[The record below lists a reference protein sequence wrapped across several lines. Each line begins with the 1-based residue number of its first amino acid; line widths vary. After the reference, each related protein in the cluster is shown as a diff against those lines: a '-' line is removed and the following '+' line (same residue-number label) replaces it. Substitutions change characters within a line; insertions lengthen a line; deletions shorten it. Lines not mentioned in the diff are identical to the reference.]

1 MKSTTPLWNTGGYQ
15 KSVLPFSFD
24 FLYSLESKKNKK
36 RERTMEKINIAIVGY
51 GNVGRG
57 VEAALKLN
65 ADTELVAVFTRRPE
79 QVRKE
84 LKNVAVLQSDDPVP
98 EEVHIDVVILCGG
111 SKEDI
116 PVQGPKFAT
125 RFNTVDSFD
134 THASIPRYFQTM
146 DSIAKEHGQVTIISA
161 GWDPGIFSLMRVLGD
176 AFLPQGKQ
184 YTFWG
189 RGVSQGHS
197 DAARKVTG
205 VFDARAYTLPIEQAV
220 KRIRSGETPE
230 FTKREMHKR
239 LVYLVAEDGAD
250 KERIRKEIVTMPHYY
265 DEYDTEVVFISKAEM
280 AEHHSKLPHGGF
292 VFASGMT
299 GLGNKH
305 MLEYR
310 CQLESNPEFTANVL
324 VACARAAYRLHKA
337 GHTGAFTVLDIPP
350 GYLSPHS
357 AETLRKDFM

>member
-1 MKSTTPLWNTGGYQ
+1 
-15 KSVLPFSFD
+15 
-24 FLYSLESKKNKK
+24 
-36 RERTMEKINIAIVGY
+36 MEKINIAIAGY
-51 GNVGRG
+51 GNVSRG

-65 ADTELVAVFTRRPE
+65 ADTELVAVFTRRPD
-79 QVRKE
+79 QVRKRV
-84 LKNVAVLQSDDPVP
+84 KDVAVLHIEEPVP
-98 EEVHIDVVILCGG
+98 EELHLDVVILCGG

-116 PVQGPKFAT
+116 PVQGPQFAA

-134 THASIPRYFQTM
+134 THASIPSYFQTM

-176 AFLPQGKQ
+176 AFLPHGKQ

-205 VFDARAYTLPIEQAV
+205 VSDARAYTLPIEAALQRVRRGEAPDFS
-220 KRIRSGETPE
+220 KRA
-230 FTKREMHKR
+230 MHKR
-239 LVYLVAEDGAD
+239 LVYVVAENGAD
-250 KERIRKEIVTMPHYY
+250 HERIRKGIVTMPHYY
-265 DEYDTEVVFISKAEM
+265 DEYDTEVVFISKEEM

-292 VFASGMT
+292 VLASGET
-299 GLGNKH
+299 GTGNKH

-310 CQLESNPEFTANVL
+310 CQLESNPEFTATVL
-324 VACARAAYRLHKA
+324 VACARAAYRLHKE
-337 GHTGAFTVLDIPP
+337 GRTGAFTLLDIPP